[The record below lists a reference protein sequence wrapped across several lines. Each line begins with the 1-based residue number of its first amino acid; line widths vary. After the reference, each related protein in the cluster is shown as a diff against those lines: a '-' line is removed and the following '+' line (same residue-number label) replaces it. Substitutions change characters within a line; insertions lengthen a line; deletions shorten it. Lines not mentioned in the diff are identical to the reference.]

1 MLSQTAE
8 HALRA
13 CLYLAQQ
20 PGGERV
26 PAEVI
31 ADAVGAPR
39 NYMGKTLNQLA
50 RRGILSSAR
59 GPKGGFRLEA
69 DPALLTLAELSDL
82 FEAPATGPICLLG
95 GVPCSDRTP
104 CQAHRVWSAVKA
116 QARRGFLET
125 TIADLLAGRIPAG
138 VGADSAVDDTRRT
151 PAIERSERP

>member
-13 CLYLAQQ
+13 CLFLARQEE
-20 PGGERV
+20 GERV

-50 RRGILSSAR
+50 RHGILSSVR

-69 DPALLTLAELSDL
+69 DPARLTLAALSDL
-82 FEAPATGPICLLG
+82 FEAPAAGPICLMG
-95 GVPCSDRTP
+95 GVPCSDRNP

-138 VGADSAVDDTRRT
+138 VGANNAADDTRRA
-151 PAIERSERP
+151 PAMERSEES